1 MVKSAG
7 PPGCGKG
14 TQSPALKRDHC
25 LCHLAT
31 GDMLRA
37 AVAAKTPLGL
47 EVCNLH
53 RTSSTQVQLVKM
65 CKNPV
70 WTQSSSCH
78 HVSTEVLKLVTL
90 AALAI
95 LQPSQVQVNFEMPL
109 SFKKQI
115 GSQGTSNCILWLP
128 GCSIHYL
135 SVP

>member
-53 RTSSTQVQLVKM
+53 RTSSTSANGEDVQKSCLD
-65 CKNPV
+65 PIIIL
-70 WTQSSSCH
+70 SSCFRR
-78 HVSTEVLKLVTL
+78 SSE
-90 AALAI
+90 A
-95 LQPSQVQVNFEMPL
+95 
-109 SFKKQI
+109 
-115 GSQGTSNCILWLP
+115 C
-128 GCSIHYL
+128 
-135 SVP
+135 